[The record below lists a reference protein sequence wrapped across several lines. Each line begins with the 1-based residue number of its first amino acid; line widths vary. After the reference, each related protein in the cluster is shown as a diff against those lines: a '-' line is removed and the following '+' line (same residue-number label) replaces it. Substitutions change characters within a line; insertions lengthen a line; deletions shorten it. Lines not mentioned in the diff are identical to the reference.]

1 MSKEQSERSPEKKA
15 GISASIA
22 VADILALPEP
32 ERKLVNWM
40 RRQEAPTLREV
51 AAEMGGDEEEA
62 IAILQVL
69 IKKGFVEQQNRAGQL
84 SYQIVLAPKRGR
96 EVPTG
101 LLQSLNQKLA
111 KIKFSTFIGL
121 TFLVVALLAPF
132 ALSQLYL
139 EVLRDRAFSWHQFIV
154 GDTYKLA
161 TGYIALFFVLLEM
174 LFTLRKRGRQWK
186 ISLPGSILVWRG
198 LHIFTGVGLL
208 AIVLLHTGGATGL
221 NFNAI
226 FLWVFFAVTLSA
238 LVGVTTET
246 GVLESTRKYFSLV
259 PERAGK
265 IAKIFPTF
273 SKGKLIRQLRDI
285 WLSTHII
292 TVCAFFIMLVFHIFL
307 AYYYQ

>member
-1 MSKEQSERSPEKKA
+1 MSKEESNNSPVKNA
-15 GISASIA
+15 GKTGSIQ
-22 VADILALPEP
+22 VADILALPEA
-32 ERKLVNWM
+32 ERKLVNWI
-40 RRQEAPTLREV
+40 RRQEAPTLGEV
-51 AAEMGGDEEEA
+51 TAQMGGDEAEA
-62 IAILQVL
+62 IAMLEVL
-69 IKKGFVEQQNRAGQL
+69 IKKGFVQQQEKAGR
-84 SYQIVLAPKRGR
+84 SIYRIVLAPKRAR
-96 EVPTG
+96 EVPKT
-101 LLQSLNQKLA
+101 LVQSFNETLG

-121 TFLVVALLAPF
+121 TFITVVLLTPF
-132 ALSQLYL
+132 ALSKVYL
-139 EVLRDRAFSWHQFIV
+139 EVLRDRAFDWHQLIL

-198 LHIFTGVGLL
+198 LHIFIGVGLL

-246 GVLESTRKYFSLV
+246 GVLESTRKHFTLV

-265 IAKIFPTF
+265 ISKIFPSF

-292 TVCAFFIMLVFHIFL
+292 TVCAFFVMLAFHIFL